1 MANLGG
7 TFDATQVEPNG
18 DFDPVPA
25 GEYRAMI
32 VDSEIS
38 PISEQ
43 NDYGRCLNLSW
54 KIDGGE
60 HDGRLV
66 WQRLS
71 LWAENFKSKK
81 PEKSDAQVTQES
93 RDIAQRE
100 LSSICH
106 AVGKLNVQDSQ
117 ELHHLPCLI
126 KVTIK
131 TDKTGQYPPKNEVK
145 GIKAADGSKPST
157 GGFGGNSQ
165 TVQQSN
171 VAPANSG
178 ASNGSMPWK
187 KSA

>member
-32 VDSEIS
+32 VDSEITA
-38 PISEQ
+38 ISEQ
-43 NDYGRCLNLSW
+43 NDFGKCLNLSW
-54 KIDGGE
+54 KIDGGP

-66 WQRLS
+66 WQRLN

-100 LSSICH
+100 FSSICH
-106 AVGKLNVQDSQ
+106 ATGKLSVQDSE

-145 GIKAADGSKPST
+145 GIKAADGTKPAT
-157 GGFGGNSQ
+157 GGFGGGG
-165 TVQQSN
+165 QQA
-171 VAPANSG
+171 APANQQAANSG
-178 ASNGSMPWK
+178 GGSLPWK
-187 KSA
+187 KTA